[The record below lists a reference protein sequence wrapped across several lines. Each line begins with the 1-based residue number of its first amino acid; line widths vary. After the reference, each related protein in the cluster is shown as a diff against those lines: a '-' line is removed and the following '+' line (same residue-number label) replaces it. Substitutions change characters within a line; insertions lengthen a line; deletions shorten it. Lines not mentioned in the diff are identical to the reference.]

1 MGKAAQ
7 TTGGKMRKKA
17 DLPAKICVICH
28 RPFAWRRKWAVCWDQ
43 VRYCSEK
50 CRRTRQ
56 SATLSVQDRRL

>member
-1 MGKAAQ
+1 
-7 TTGGKMRKKA
+7 MRKKA